1 MRTSID
7 IPDPLLR
14 RARRVARSRG
24 TTLRALVVD
33 GLRAL
38 LNDARP
44 ADTSYELPDHSFQGD
59 GLVDGLAWT
68 DWDEIRERVYEGR
81 GGGGE

>member
-38 LNDARP
+38 LSDARD
-44 ADTSYELPDHSFQGD
+44 ASTKYTLPDRSFRGD
-59 GLVDGLAWT
+59 GLVDGLTWT
-68 DWDEIRERVYEGR
+68 DWDQIRERIYEGR
-81 GGGGE
+81 GG